1 MHWSKDMRHFKQL
14 LNRDISVPGH
24 KTCIS
29 LPQDFLLK
37 HDSLNEKHNPHPRG
51 GEGWRLVDCVEI
63 QIYNT
68 KQKNPWNYDAPG
80 QEGKW
85 TPIYVGRLLY
95 LCVRRF
101 NKQFQENCSFHE
113 FHRSGFPGF
122 TAQKRPSSSLTT
134 AVHRTCRFDSSLQS
148 RRCQRSSALIF
159 IVQFN
164 SLSVVCTN
172 NPVWRS
178 KHNTSW
184 WKRSRPVS
192 LSKAVEILNHPVSHQ
207 RSYTLHGVHRSSVE
221 LCGSQCLSIEEVA
234 HSFSGLPFISLHV
247 ISFLSCSC
255 LSSPFPS
262 SRRSSVICSFRIS
275 DPNFFLSSICSLK

>member
-1 MHWSKDMRHFKQL
+1 MKLRCS
-14 LNRDISVPGH
+14 
-24 KTCIS
+24 
-29 LPQDFLLK
+29 
-37 HDSLNEKHNPHPRG
+37 
-51 GEGWRLVDCVEI
+51 
-63 QIYNT
+63 
-68 KQKNPWNYDAPG
+68 G

-134 AVHRTCRFDSSLQS
+134 AVHHTCRFDSSLQS

-192 LSKAVEILNHPVSHQ
+192 LSKAAEILNHPVSHQ
-207 RSYTLHGVHRSSVE
+207 RSYTLHGAHRSSVE

-234 HSFSGLPFISLHV
+234 HSWELLRPAFHQSPCDFIPLLQPSIMAIPFVKTQFSDMLFQNFRPKLFSEFHLQFKVNGQWKSFFFMFSGFEELLEK
-247 ISFLSCSC
+247 
-255 LSSPFPS
+255 
-262 SRRSSVICSFRIS
+262 RSMFSFRKY
-275 DPNFFLSSICSLK
+275 FSLLANKF